1 MKIGNKIKGLRIE
14 NGLSIDQMAEK
25 TGVSPQ
31 TYRKYESDKSSPDL
45 NQLELIASIFNK
57 TILDLLPENILFN
70 NNDQKGG
77 IALAYQS
84 TINQQSEKLI
94 EQYEK
99 RIAEKDELIC
109 DLKIYCENLSKL
121 IRFPL
126 QNLNMKPLLHKALL
140 FLIPIYIYLNDL
152 Q

>member
-1 MKIGNKIKGLRIE
+1 MVIIYNFNKMMKIGNKIKGLRIE
-14 NGLSIDQMAEK
+14 NGLTIDQMADK
-25 TGVSPQ
+25 AGVSPQ
-31 TYRKYESDKSSPDL
+31 TYRKYESDKTSPDL

-94 EQYEK
+94 EQYDNRIKELKQSKNETSNRVNVLNANGVASEFTNYIKK
-99 RIAEKDELIC
+99 RG
-109 DLKIYCENLSKL
+109 SKN
-121 IRFPL
+121 IR
-126 QNLNMKPLLHKALL
+126 K
-140 FLIPIYIYLNDL
+140 
-152 Q
+152 

>member
-1 MKIGNKIKGLRIE
+1 MINIYNFDKMMKIGNKIKGLRIE

-70 NNDQKGG
+70 NNDQNGG

-109 DLKIYCENLSKL
+109 DLKNLLRELK
-121 IRFPL
+121 
-126 QNLNMKPLLHKALL
+126 QTN
-140 FLIPIYIYLNDL
+140 
-152 Q
+152 

>member
-14 NGLSIDQMAEK
+14 NGLTIDQVADK
-25 TGVSPQ
+25 AGVSPQ
-31 TYRKYESDKSSPDL
+31 TYRKYESDKTSPDL

-99 RIAEKDELIC
+99 RIAEKDEIIS
-109 DLKIYCENLSKL
+109 DLK
-121 IRFPL
+121 R
-126 QNLNMKPLLHKALL
+126 LLRK
-140 FLIPIYIYLNDL
+140 FKQTN
-152 Q
+152 